1 MRAAIP
7 ESVGRRVERPRRVVA
22 RLRDAARAYDVSL
35 ARTATRAAR
44 LRAHGWRLGDMA
56 YLGLLDPERG
66 RDVERW
72 AVRPGEFTA
81 LQERLNPASAVAS
94 VEDKRL
100 FAVMCARR
108 GLPTPP
114 IVADLRRSSDRH
126 WTVRD
131 WADTLSRDAPA
142 EFFVKPSEGTRGL
155 GVRAMTRTSEGAS
168 DFRGPRR
175 TWGDLARSLADE
187 PWPEMIVQPWLH
199 SHPQIVALS
208 GVDVLQTLRI
218 VTLRLDGGPARVVWA
233 GLRLAT
239 GSVPIDTY
247 RAGATGNIHAQ
258 VRADGTL
265 DRAVGV
271 APSGFGL
278 VWVDEHPVTGARI
291 AGTPVPG
298 WDACRALAERAA
310 RAFAPLRTVG
320 WDVAPTAQGAVLVEG
335 NAWWAPLQDPAG
347 GSVAVRDAL
356 RQAARRVSAST
367 A

>member
-22 RLRDAARAYDVSL
+22 RLRDAAREYDASV
-35 ARTATRAAR
+35 ARMAIRAGR
-44 LRAHGWRLGDMA
+44 LRTRGWRLGEMA
-56 YLGLLDPERG
+56 YLGLLDPDGG

-72 AVRPGEFTA
+72 AVRPTEFTA
-81 LQERLNPASAVAS
+81 LQERLNPPNAVAS

-142 EFFVKPSEGTRGL
+142 EFFVKPSEGTRGI
-155 GVRAMTRTSEGAS
+155 GVRAMTRTPEGAS
-168 DFRGPRR
+168 DFHGPRR

-199 SHPQIVALS
+199 SHPDIVALS

-233 GLRLAT
+233 GLRIAT
-239 GSVPIDTY
+239 GSVPMDTY
-247 RAGATGNIHAQ
+247 RGGATGNIHAQ
-258 VRADGTL
+258 VRSDGTL
-265 DRAVGV
+265 HRAVGV

-278 VWVDEHPVTGARI
+278 VWVDAHPVTGATI
-291 AGTPVPG
+291 AGTRVPE
-298 WDACRALAERAA
+298 WDACRGLAERAA
-310 RAFAPLRTVG
+310 RLFAPLRTVG
-320 WDVAPTAQGAVLVEG
+320 WDVAPTAQGPVLIEG
-335 NAWWAPLQDPAG
+335 NAWWSPLQDPAG
-347 GSVAVRDAL
+347 GSVPVRDAL
-356 RQAARRVSAST
+356 RQAAARLSSST